1 MKITYDKEV
10 DAVYIG
16 LSHLNPEGAI
26 ELADGINIDVT
37 SDGKIVGIELLDA
50 SQKVSLD
57 SLLTYEIA
65 ADSISEWIQ
74 LKEKEPKHLDR

>member
-16 LSHLNPEGAI
+16 LSRLKPEGAI

>member
-1 MKITYDKEV
+1 MKITYDKDV

-16 LSHLNPEGAI
+16 LSTLNPEGAI
-26 ELADGINIDVT
+26 ELADGITIDLT

-57 SLLTYEIA
+57 TLLTYEIA
-65 ADSISEWIQ
+65 AESIKEWIQ
-74 LKEKEPKHLDR
+74 SKEKEPKHLDR

>member
-16 LSHLNPEGAI
+16 LSRLKPEGVI

-37 SDGKIVGIELLDA
+37 SDGTIVGIELLDA
-50 SQKVSLD
+50 SQKLSLD

-65 ADSISEWIQ
+65 PDSISEWIQ
-74 LKEKEPKHLDR
+74 LKQNQPRP

>member
-1 MKITYDKEV
+1 MKITYDKKV

-16 LSHLNPEGAI
+16 LSRLNPEGAI

-57 SLLTYEIA
+57 TLLTYEIA

>member
-16 LSHLNPEGAI
+16 LSLLNPEGAI

-57 SLLTYEIA
+57 TLLTYEIA

-74 LKEKEPKHLDR
+74 LKEKQPRQ